1 MSTTCSNCAS
11 HCREMAEATYDL
23 ASRAE
28 LPEIIGDLLNV
39 AGKLLAC
46 ADPAEAE
53 KTLAAE

>member
-1 MSTTCSNCAS
+1 
-11 HCREMAEATYDL
+11 MAEATYDL